1 MAGPSPGIVGIG
13 ASVPNH
19 RLTNRDLERMVET
32 SDEWIIQRTGI
43 KERRILGEDEDP
55 TVLGVEA
62 AEGALVAAGLA
73 LEEID
78 LVITAANVQ
87 LMPVPGSSA
96 LILEGLRRRASSSSR
111 SDSTRGK
118 EIPFFDLVAGCTG
131 FIYALEVAR
140 RMFHGGHRHILVIG
154 LEALSRFTNWKER
167 ETCVL
172 FGDGAGAVVL
182 GPVGEGRGI
191 LASYL
196 AADCSKWA
204 LLRVEAGGTKL
215 PADPE
220 TISSGQHFLKME
232 GRGVFEEAVRMMERA
247 SLLALE
253 RAGLKKEEV
262 DWFVPHQ
269 ANLRI
274 IKAFAKRLRIPWAK
288 ILVNIERY
296 GNTSTASI
304 PLALDE
310 AVKDNRLREG
320 DLVVLT
326 GFGAGVTY
334 GANVIR
340 W

>member
-1 MAGPSPGIVGIG
+1 MELRENPGIIGLG
-13 ASVPNH
+13 ASVPQH

-32 SDEWIIQRTGI
+32 TDEWITQRTGI
-43 KERRILGEDEDP
+43 KERRVLKEGEDP
-55 TVLGVEA
+55 TLLGVEA
-62 AEGALVAAGLA
+62 ARKALASAGVGLDE
-73 LEEID
+73 LD

-96 LILEGLRRRASSSSR
+96 LILDELQRRLQEAEPL
-111 SDSTRGK
+111 DVA
-118 EIPFFDLVAGCTG
+118 FFDLIAGCTG
-131 FIYALEVAR
+131 FVYALEVAR
-140 RMFHGGHRHILVIG
+140 QMFLGGYRRILVIG
-154 LEALSRFTNWKER
+154 LEALSRFINWEER

-172 FGDGAGAVVL
+172 FGDGAGAVIV
-182 GPVGEGRGI
+182 GPVGGDRGI

-196 AADCSKWA
+196 GGDSSGWP

-215 PADPE
+215 PASEE
-220 TISSGQHFLKME
+220 TVAAGLHYLKME
-232 GRGVFEEAVRMMERA
+232 GRGVFEEAVKMMERA

-253 RAGLKKEEV
+253 QAGLTVEEV

-274 IKAFAKRLRIPWAK
+274 IKAFARRLGIPQEK
-288 ILVNIERY
+288 VLVNIDRY

-310 AVKDNRLREG
+310 ALRDNRLREG

>member
-1 MAGPSPGIVGIG
+1 MSLGIIGTG
-13 ASVPNH
+13 ASVPEH

-43 KERRILGEDEDP
+43 KERRILRKDEDP
-55 TVLGVEA
+55 TTLGVEA
-62 AEGALVAAGLA
+62 ARQALASAGID
-73 LEEID
+73 LEEVG
-78 LVITAANVQ
+78 LVITAVNVQ

-96 LILEGLRRRASSSSR
+96 LILEGLRSRAGSCK
-111 SDSTRGK
+111 D
-118 EIPFFDLVAGCTG
+118 IPFFDLVAGCAG

-140 RMFHGGHRHILVIG
+140 QMFQSGHQHILVIG

-172 FGDGAGAVVL
+172 FGDGAGAVIL
-182 GPVGEGRGI
+182 GPVEEGRGI

-196 AADCSKWA
+196 AADSSKWP
-204 LLRVEAGGTKL
+204 LLRVEAGGTRV
-215 PADPE
+215 PASEE
-220 TISSGQHFLKME
+220 TVAAGQHFLKME
-232 GRGVFEEAVRMMERA
+232 GRGVFEEAVKMMERA
-247 SLLALE
+247 SLAALE
-253 RAGLKKEEV
+253 RAGMPLEEV

-269 ANLRI
+269 ANKRI
-274 IKAFAKRLRIPWAK
+274 IKAFARRLRIPWNRV
-288 ILVNIERY
+288 LVNIERY

-310 AVKDNRLREG
+310 AVRDNRLREG
-320 DLVVLT
+320 DLVVT
-326 GFGAGVTY
+326 CGFGAGVTY

>member
-1 MAGPSPGIVGIG
+1 MRGSPGIIGIG
-13 ASVPNH
+13 ASVPE
-19 RLTNRDLERMVET
+19 RCLTNQDLEWMVST
-32 SDEWIIQRTGI
+32 SDEWITQRTGI
-43 KERRILGEDEDP
+43 KERRVLEEAEDP
-55 TVLGVEA
+55 TLLGVEA
-62 AEGALVAAGLA
+62 AQRALASAGINPGEL
-73 LEEID
+73 D

-96 LILEGLRRRASSSSR
+96 LILEELIKGEGLN
-111 SDSTRGK
+111 GN
-118 EIPFFDLVAGCTG
+118 IPFFDLIAGCTG

-140 RMFHGGHRHILVIG
+140 QMFRGGYRHILVIG
-154 LEALSRFTNWKER
+154 LEALSRFTNWRER

-172 FGDGAGAVVL
+172 FGDGAGAAVV
-182 GPVGEGRGI
+182 GSVGEGRGI

-196 AADCSKWA
+196 AADSSKWA
-204 LLRVEAGGTKL
+204 LLRVEGGGIKTPASEETVAAGL
-215 PADPE
+215 
-220 TISSGQHFLKME
+220 HFLKME
-232 GRGVFEEAVRMMERA
+232 GRGVFEEAVKMMERA

-253 RAGLKKEEV
+253 LAGARKEKV

-274 IKAFAKRLRIPWAK
+274 IKAFAKRLKIPWNK
-288 ILVNIERY
+288 VLVNIERY

-310 AVKDNRLREG
+310 AVRDNRLREG